1 MNSFNMVASRYER
14 TKPVLSKHHN
24 IEDDIR
30 PIGVRKRKWERIRK
44 VDENTYCLLDG
55 NYTHSMWKNK
65 NAAIGDALGYERDMA
80 PIMWKREADGDYIYV
95 RNCTKQACSMSRMKF
110 LQWYL
115 PMNAVFKYDRQGK
128 HWLRV
133 LTPTGRENFP
143 LPKTSYTWDYHGN
156 KATTDDGVRL
166 RFKANEDGT
175 FTRMGE
181 SFKAYSTTV
190 DKVLKK
196 ELKEP
201 IAAFYTHAATLAPLI
216 DTSWNGRNEYR
227 NIIQDWC
234 KDNNMKGIGY
244 FSLKDTPPNLA
255 RQVVTQ
261 DDHPLRIPM
270 MALVVD
276 AIGGKN
282 VTSEEELRTVRAAY
296 NRLMNKFLGLY
307 ETKEI

>member
-1 MNSFNMVASRYER
+1 MRFHTFNQVVTCYES

-24 IEDDIR
+24 TEDDIR
-30 PIGVRKRKWERIRK
+30 PIGARRRKWERIRK

-65 NAAIGDALGYERDMA
+65 NPDALGYERDMA

-95 RNCTKQACSMSRMKF
+95 RNCTKQACSWSRMKF

-115 PMNAVFKYDRQGK
+115 PMNAVFRYDRQGK
-128 HWLRV
+128 HWVRAE
-133 LTPTGRENFP
+133 TPEGWKDFP
-143 LPKTSYTWDYHGN
+143 LPKTSYTWDYHKN
-156 KATTDDGVRL
+156 QSLTDDGVRL

-181 SFKAYSTTV
+181 PFKAYSTTV
-190 DKVLKK
+190 DKVTKNGFR
-196 ELKEP
+196 ES
-201 IAAFYTHAATLAPLI
+201 IAAFYTHAATLAPLV
-216 DTSWNGRNEYR
+216 DTSWDGRNQYR
-227 NIIQDWC
+227 LIVQDWL
-234 KDNNMKGIGY
+234 KNNGFRNVGY
-244 FSLKDTPPNLA
+244 FNLRDMPA
-255 RQVVTQ
+255 AIGRQVVTQ

-270 MALVVD
+270 IALVVD
-276 AIGGKN
+276 EIGGKN
-282 VTSEEELRTVRAAY
+282 VTSEEELRSVRAAY